1 MATTGCDVT
10 SRDMFS
16 RRVSLEGS
24 GAPSCY
30 THDADEQIVDI
41 DVVEEGI
48 LSL

>member
-1 MATTGCDVT
+1 MATTGGDVK

-30 THDADEQIVDI
+30 THDATEQIVDI
-41 DVVEEGI
+41 DAAEEGV
-48 LSL
+48 L